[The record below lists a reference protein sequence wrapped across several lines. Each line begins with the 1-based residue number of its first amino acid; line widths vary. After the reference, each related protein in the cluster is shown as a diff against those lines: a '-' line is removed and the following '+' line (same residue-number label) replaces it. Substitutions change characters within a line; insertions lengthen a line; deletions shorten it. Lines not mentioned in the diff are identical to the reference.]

1 MHICTYTL
9 RRCVR
14 CWSSSRIQSSCAI
27 PSSGDIRMS
36 SAYSLSPPTSYL
48 PLPTSYLLFL
58 SLPTYVGGIRM
69 SSAYSLSSPLCGGTH
84 TRATC
89 GFAGPS
95 SDRMPEC
102 SARLDTALAP
112 SPPPPARDRQRLTH
126 HMHMQPPMCICIHT
140 ICTCSLPCAYAFNAL
155 TGPCR
160 PEAHTPYA
168 YAPTHHMHMQ
178 PHHVHMHS

>member
-1 MHICTYTL
+1 M
-9 RRCVR
+9 R

-126 HMHMQPPMCICIHT
+126 HMHMHPHTICICSHTMCICIHDIYAPAERCSVCGAGGSPRT
-140 ICTCSLPCAYAFNAL
+140 WTCTCMC
-155 TGPCR
+155 
-160 PEAHTPYA
+160 
-168 YAPTHHMHMQ
+168 M
-178 PHHVHMHS
+178 HVHACA